1 MLYAQIAY
9 LCVKIDMDRQAINT
23 LIKWK
28 AKPNRK
34 PLVMQ
39 GVRQVGKTWLIKEF
53 AKSHYSNFVYINF
66 EKNQRLKSLFEIDF
80 DIERIISILSIES
93 SLQIDHGNT
102 LIFFDEI
109 QAAINGITALKY
121 FAEDAP
127 HYHVIAA
134 GSLLG
139 VSLHKG
145 ISFPVGKVDFL
156 NLYPFSFFEFLV
168 ALKEDNLAQL
178 ILDKPNNRL
187 IFFHDKLIHYLR
199 LYYYIGG
206 MPEAI
211 STYIQTKDLDEV
223 RDIQAKILTGY
234 ENDFSKY
241 APKEILPRLRLVWNS
256 IHSQLAK
263 ENKKYIFGHVAK
275 GARAKEFEAAI
286 SWLNDAG
293 LIHKVNLITKPVI
306 PLKSYAEMDA
316 FKLYFTDI
324 GLLLAFAEIDKS
336 IILEKNSILTEFK
349 GALTEQY
356 VLQQLHCLGHKNL
369 HYWQSDSRKAEVDF
383 LIQSSNEIIPIEVKA
398 EENLQAKSLK
408 LYVEK
413 FKPNI
418 CIRTSMSAFREDSW
432 LTNVPLYAI
441 LSVDS

>member
-1 MLYAQIAY
+1 M
-9 LCVKIDMDRQAINT
+9 
-23 LIKWK
+23 
-28 AKPNRK
+28 PNRK
-34 PLVMQ
+34 PLIMQ

-53 AKSHYSNFVYINF
+53 AKSHYSYFVYINF
-66 EKNQRLKSLFEIDF
+66 EKNQRHKLLFQQDF

-93 SLQIDHGNT
+93 SMQIDPSNT

-109 QAAINGITALKY
+109 QDATNGVTALKY

-127 HYHVIAA
+127 QYHVIAA

-145 ISFPVGKVDFL
+145 TSFPVGKVDFL
-156 NLYPFSFFEFLV
+156 TLYPFSFFEFLV
-168 ALKEDNLAQL
+168 AINEEKLAHLVQN
-178 ILDKPNNRL
+178 KPDDRL
-187 IFFHDKLIHYLR
+187 TFFHDKLIQYLR
-199 LYYYIGG
+199 LYYYICG

-211 STYIQTKDLDEV
+211 SIYTQSKDLDEV
-223 RDIQAKILTGY
+223 RAIQTKILMGY

-241 APKEILPRLRLVWNS
+241 VPKEIVPKLRLVWNS
-256 IHSQLAK
+256 IHAQLAK

-293 LIHKVNLITKPVI
+293 LIHKVNLITKPAI
-306 PLKSYAEMDA
+306 PLKSYAHMDA

-336 IILEKNSILTEFK
+336 IILEKNNILTEFK

-356 VLQQLHCLGHKNL
+356 VLQQLYCSGQKNIY
-369 HYWQSDSRKAEVDF
+369 YWQSDSRKAEVDF
-383 LIQSSNEIIPIEVKA
+383 LIQVSKEIIPIEVKA

-408 LYVEK
+408 QYVEK
-413 FKPNI
+413 FNPNQ
-418 CIRTSMSAFREDSW
+418 CIRTSMSAYREENW

-441 LSVDS
+441 LSIDSLY